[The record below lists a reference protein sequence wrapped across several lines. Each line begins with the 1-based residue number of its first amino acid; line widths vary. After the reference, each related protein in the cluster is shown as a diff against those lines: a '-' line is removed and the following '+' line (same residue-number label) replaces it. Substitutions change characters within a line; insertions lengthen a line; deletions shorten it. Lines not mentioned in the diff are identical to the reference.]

1 MELSDLESLQKNEER
16 DEGGELPEER
26 PYDGASSYTSG
37 TSDSEVW
44 YHQAASEG
52 NLPQVKHFIEEL
64 KQGEY
69 GRFQRERDRLIN
81 YYSALHIAA
90 RYNQKEVVEFLLD
103 NDAQIEQQDEEDENT
118 ALLLAVK

>member
-1 MELSDLESLQKNEER
+1 MELSDLESLPKNEELN
-16 DEGGELPEER
+16 EGGEVPDER
-26 PYDGASSYTSG
+26 PYDGASSFTSG

-52 NLPQVKHFIEEL
+52 NLIQVKRFIEDL

-69 GRFQRERDRLIN
+69 SKFQKERDRLIDN
-81 YYSALHIAA
+81 YSALHMAA
-90 RYNQKEVVEFLLD
+90 RYNQTDIVEFLLD
-103 NDAQIEQQDEEDENT
+103 NDAQIEQKDKEDENT